1 MRGCTCR
8 GLVLCDQC
16 TALAQRAGVLA
27 APEAPAVSEK
37 AFMGAVVRLAKEHSW
52 LVFHPHDSRR
62 SLPGYPDLTLVRNGV
77 CLWSELKVPG
87 GGLTLQQ
94 AHWLK
99 ALGAVRE
106 TATFLWQPEDWPE
119 IVMRLT

>member
-8 GLVLCDQC
+8 GLALCPQC
-16 TALAQRAGVLA
+16 TAVGQRAGVLA
-27 APEAPAVSEK
+27 PAEAPAISEK
-37 AFMGAVVRLAKEHSW
+37 AFQAAVIRYAKEHHW
-52 LVFHPHDSRR
+52 LCYHTHDSRR
-62 SLPGYPDLTLVRNGV
+62 SLPGYPDLTLVREGV

-87 GGLTLQQ
+87 GTLTLQQ

-99 ALGAVRE
+99 ALGAVRD
-106 TATFLWQPEDWPE
+106 TAAYVWTPDDMPE